1 MNVLINQEQNDAH
14 IGYAECQLTEQQEK
28 DQTCLGSSE
37 SQQKKTEGQKSGIKP
52 KERLESLDALR
63 GFDLVMLVVLEELVF
78 KMRPV
83 IDADWYNTFLLGF
96 SHKEWG
102 GFSPWD
108 LVMPL
113 FMFMSGVTIPYSMEK
128 YRGTGDKIYKRLARR
143 FVLLW
148 IFGMICQGNL
158 LSLDP
163 QHIYL
168 FSNTLQAIA
177 VGYLFTAIIYL
188 NTRTKTQISIAVG
201 LLLAFW
207 AAMEFITIGG
217 YGGGDYTPQGNLA
230 EGIDRMVL
238 GRFRDKAEVVDGAVV
253 FQEWYTYTWL
263 LSSLNFVV
271 TVLSGALA
279 GELLR
284 SKQTQRRKQM
294 ILFGAGIAMVVVGW
308 LMDFIHPVIK
318 HIWTSS
324 MVLVSSGYCFLLLW
338 AFYSWIDCM
347 GHNRHLTFLK
357 VYGMNSITA
366 YVVSHVISFS
376 SVSNSLFHGL
386 DQYLGEWYPALI
398 TLSNAAILFGILY
411 LMYRKRIFLRV

>member
-1 MNVLINQEQNDAH
+1 M
-14 IGYAECQLTEQQEK
+14 
-28 DQTCLGSSE
+28 
-37 SQQKKTEGQKSGIKP
+37 

-63 GFDLVMLVVLEELVF
+63 GFDLVMLVVLEDLVF
-78 KMRPV
+78 KLKPA
-83 IDADWYNTFLLGF
+83 INAAWYSDTILPWFT
-96 SHKEWG
+96 HKEWG

-113 FMFMSGVTIPYSMEK
+113 FMFMSGVTIPYSMGK
-128 YRGTGDKIYKRLARR
+128 YRGNGSLIYKRLARR

-148 IFGMICQGNL
+148 IFGMMVQGNL

-177 VGYLFTAIIYL
+177 VGYLFTALIYL
-188 NTRTKTQISIAVG
+188 HTRTKAQVAIAVG

-207 AAMEFITIGG
+207 AAMEFVRMGNF
-217 YGGGDYTPQGNLA
+217 GGGDYSPQGNLA

-238 GRFRDKAEVVDGAVV
+238 GRFRDKAEVVDGAVQ
-253 FQEWYTYTWL
+253 FQEWYTYTWI

-271 TVLSGALA
+271 TVLTGALA

-284 SKQTQRRKQM
+284 SQIAQKRKQQM
-294 ILFGAGIAMVVVGW
+294 LIGAGLTMVALGW
-308 LMDFIHPVIK
+308 MMDGVHPVIK

-338 AFYSWIDCM
+338 AFYTWIDVM
-347 GHNRHLTFLK
+347 GHNRGLTFLK

-366 YVVSHVISFS
+366 YVVSHVISFNS
-376 SVSNSLFHGL
+376 ISRSLFHGME
-386 DQYLGEWYPALI
+386 QYLGDWYPALI
-398 TLSNAAILFGILY
+398 SCSNAAILFAILY
-411 LMYRKRIFLRV
+411 IMYRKRIFLRV